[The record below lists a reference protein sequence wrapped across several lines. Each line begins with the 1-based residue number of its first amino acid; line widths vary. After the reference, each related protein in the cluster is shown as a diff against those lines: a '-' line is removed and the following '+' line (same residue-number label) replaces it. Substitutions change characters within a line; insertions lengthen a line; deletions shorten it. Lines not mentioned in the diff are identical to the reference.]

1 MANRVLIYPDDA
13 TLAYGAGAR
22 LLVRLHDLTS
32 TQEETHL
39 VLTGGT
45 VGIELLRQVA
55 TNPLVTAV
63 DWTSV
68 HLWWGDERFLPDGD
82 ADRNETQ
89 ARDALLDQLVSA
101 GLLPA
106 ANIHQMPALSDA
118 VPTPERSAELYRAEL
133 AKFSGLPAFD
143 LVLFGMGPDGHIASL
158 FPDHPGLEAEGDVVP
173 VHDSPKPPPLRVS
186 LSATA
191 VPQAKE
197 IWVVASGAGK
207 APAVARALSG
217 TSSISETPA
226 TLANQ
231 SAQTVWLLDA
241 AAAAP
246 AEQN

>member
-1 MANRVLIYPDDA
+1 MTNRVLIYPDDG

-45 VGIELLRQVA
+45 VGIELLRQAAV
-55 TNPLVTAV
+55 NPLVAAV

-89 ARDALLDQLVSA
+89 AREALLDQLVSS

-106 ANIHQMPALSDA
+106 ANIHEMPALSDE
-118 VPTPERSAELYRAEL
+118 VPTPERSAELYAAEL
-133 AKFSGLPAFD
+133 AKFPGLPAFD

-158 FPDHPGLEAEGDVVP
+158 FPDHEGLAAQGDVVP
-173 VHDSPKPPPLRVS
+173 VHNSPKPPPLRVS
-186 LSATA
+186 LSASA

-197 IWVVASGAGK
+197 VWVVAAGAGK

-217 TSSISETPA
+217 SSTVSQTPA
-226 TLANQ
+226 ALANQ
-231 SAQTVWLLDA
+231 AASTVWLLDA

-246 AEQN
+246 SE

>member
-1 MANRVLIYPDDA
+1 MTNRVLIYPDDA

-45 VGIELLRQVA
+45 VGIELLRQA
-55 TNPLVTAV
+55 ALNPLVATV

-89 ARDALLDQLVSA
+89 AREALLDHLVA
-101 GLLPA
+101 TGLLPA
-106 ANIHQMPALSDA
+106 ANIHEMPAFNSE
-118 VPTPERSAELYRAEL
+118 VPTPERAAELYAAEL
-133 AKFSGLPAFD
+133 AKFPGLPAFD

-158 FPDHPGLEAEGDVVP
+158 FPDHEGLEAQGDVVP

-197 IWVVASGAGK
+197 IWVIAAGAGK

-217 TSSISETPA
+217 SSSVSETPA
-226 TLANQ
+226 GLANQ
-231 SAQTVWLLDA
+231 ATNTVWLLDA

-246 AEQN
+246 SE